1 MKALLQSFF
10 TAVQFLTRLPVPAR
24 DTFGPEDLAKS
35 FPFFPLVGLLVAA
48 GGLGL
53 RFVLTRNASRTVV
66 VVLILIYM
74 VLITGGLHED
84 ALGDAADG
92 FGGGWDKEKILGIMR
107 DSRIGSYGAIAISL
121 SLLGRFVFLSEL
133 APERFAGYFVAGQVL
148 SRWTALPLSF
158 WLPSARPGAGQGTLV
173 ARKISWTSMISGTL
187 LTLAITAALLRY
199 GTLWAGL
206 SAVLVAAITGFYY
219 RKRIGGITGDCLGAT
234 IQLAE
239 IGVYLTGVIVRS

>member
-24 DTFGPEDLAKS
+24 ATFGPDDLAKS

-48 GGLGL
+48 GGLCL
-53 RFVLTRNASRTVV
+53 QFVLTRHASRTVV
-66 VVLILIYM
+66 VFLILIYM

-121 SLLGRFVFLSEL
+121 SLLGRFVFLSQL
-133 APERFAGYFVAGQVL
+133 APEKFAGYFVAGQVL

-158 WLPSARPGAGQGTLV
+158 WLSSARPGSGQGTLV
-173 ARKISWTSMISGTL
+173 ARRISWTSMISGTL
-187 LTLAITAALLRY
+187 LAFAITAALLRY
-199 GTLWAGL
+199 GSLWAGL
-206 SAVLVAAITGFYY
+206 SAVLVAAITGLYY

-234 IQLAE
+234 MQLAE